1 MDRVLGLVT
10 VEADMAKLM
19 RAAERAGLALG
30 CIDPEE
36 TSLVLPGDVKD
47 PEWTLGRI
55 GAWAITFA
63 VTGAPGLARVA
74 ERPG

>member
-1 MDRVLGLVT
+1 MERVLGLVT

-36 TSLVLPGDVKD
+36 TGLVLPGDRHE
-47 PEWTLGRI
+47 PGWTLGRI
-55 GAWAITFA
+55 GAWVIT
-63 VTGAPGLARVA
+63 GSLAA
-74 ERPG
+74 AFLML

>member
-1 MDRVLGLVT
+1 MERVLGLVT

-36 TSLVLPGDVKD
+36 TSLVLPGDAKD
-47 PEWTLGRI
+47 PDWTLGRI
-55 GAWAITFA
+55 GAWAITMA
-63 VTGAPGLARVA
+63 LAA
-74 ERPG
+74 AFMLL

>member
-30 CIDPEE
+30 CIDPDE
-36 TSLVLPGDVKD
+36 TGLVLPGDEKD
-47 PEWTLGRI
+47 PAWTLGRI
-55 GAWAITFA
+55 GAWA
-63 VTGAPGLARVA
+63 VTGALAAAFLVL
-74 ERPG
+74 

>member
-10 VEADMAKLM
+10 IEQDMAKLM

-36 TSLVLPGDVKD
+36 TSLVLPGDETD
-47 PEWTLGRI
+47 SAWTLGRI
-55 GAWAITFA
+55 GAWA
-63 VTGAPGLARVA
+63 VTMALAGAFLIL
-74 ERPG
+74 

>member
-10 VEADMAKLM
+10 VEQDMAKLM

-36 TSLVLPGDVKD
+36 TSLVLPGDEQSA
-47 PEWTLGRI
+47 EWTLGRI
-55 GAWAITFA
+55 GAWVITM
-63 VTGAPGLARVA
+63 GLAAAFLVL
-74 ERPG
+74 